1 MARSDQLQDYSLK
14 RSDALSLLVVVSH
27 AGVLL
32 ATLYIAAVYAT
43 ILGLLIFSVVFGI
56 LMNGFLNLMHECAH
70 QHVFR
75 NPRASVFL
83 GRWIVSPMVVADF
96 DAYQERHWRHH
107 RKLGEAEDPKYAYR
121 VSIRGVKLLVLLLR
135 CLFLIEAVRKFSVQ
149 GAAVSSDQRQHG
161 KGWLLRAMIV
171 QLGIFTSVLLVAAMS
186 QPETAL
192 RTAILSYGVVY
203 VYGISAV
210 TVFVASLRAIAEHQ
224 VSGDGAIVIKDAALR
239 NFSSGASGFLLGSYG
254 FTQHASHHK
263 EPSIPYYRLK
273 ARTRQLGRENSGY
286 KPSGSYVRT
295 LIALARGSDG
305 H

>member
-1 MARSDQLQDYSLK
+1 MK